1 MKKILVILVVILA
14 ILIGVSIARA
24 EDSKE
29 ILLLKKDNL
38 TLRIQNLQLQ
48 LQMAPEY
55 QALVKELREVN
66 DKLTAMEPKKEEP
79 VKKEKEK
86 K

>member
-1 MKKILVILVVILA
+1 MKKIMVCTIIVGFILMSGL
-14 ILIGVSIARA
+14 SFA

-29 ILLLKKDNL
+29 MLLLKKDNL

-55 QALVKELREVN
+55 QALIKELREVN
-66 DKLTAMEPKKEEP
+66 EKLTAMEPKKEESKKP
-79 VKKEKEK
+79 EVKK
-86 K
+86 